1 MEMVHYL
8 CISYNISKSDA
19 TLLLENLM
27 LDDRG
32 LYKMYFRKKSV
43 LKINF
48 TIITTIKAKKLDTKR
63 FSIDKKNYKDLTI
76 YFARHNYVKSMKML
90 SLYYYELIGKIEEH

>member
-32 LYKMYFRKKSV
+32 FIQDVFQKKIS
-43 LKINF
+43 
-48 TIITTIKAKKLDTKR
+48 IKNK
-63 FSIDKKNYKDLTI
+63 FYNYYNNQSKNV
-76 YFARHNYVKSMKML
+76 VKSSKTF
-90 SLYYYELIGKIEEH
+90 